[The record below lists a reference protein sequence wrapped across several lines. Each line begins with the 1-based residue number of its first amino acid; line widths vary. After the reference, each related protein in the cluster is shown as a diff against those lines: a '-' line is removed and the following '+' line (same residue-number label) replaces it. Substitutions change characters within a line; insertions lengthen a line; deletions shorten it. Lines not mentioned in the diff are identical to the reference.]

1 MCIKTCLN
9 RLTTLLT
16 LVEHA
21 TLLVEEK
28 GCKCTHQN
36 ISPPYST
43 TKSIIFII
51 DHSTKTHCVTAHHQV
66 PAASM
71 VCWYSLGGLS
81 CSVAWAMFRRKKPLC
96 KKQSGNRCESAAKHG
111 PCWHERFSW
120 MPQRKLI
127 HGHLAWKLAY
137 GVIRGESYVYQQAA
151 TVELRNGCSIIEST
165 QSLVK
170 DTTYNIKQDSWPPGR
185 IQGLGVKIWRWNR
198 QLICICQVLQLI
210 YIQSWKPHS
219 IGTCVLH
226 HPVFTLYHKN
236 QPHHTLYFL
245 IIIELNVQRLYY
257 LNGALFHHFLWF
269 WSRTDAK
276 DLLSWILNNSNQKF
290 NLKGNPNFN
299 LSSKAW
305 DP

>member
-71 VCWYSLGGLS
+71 VCWYSLRGLS
-81 CSVAWAMFRRKKPLC
+81 CSVAWPMFRRKKPLC

-137 GVIRGESYVYQQAA
+137 GVIRGEPYMYQQAA
-151 TVELRNGCSIIEST
+151 TVEPRNRCSIIEST

-170 DTTYNIKQDSWPPGR
+170 DTTYDIKQDSWPPGR

-236 QPHHTLYFL
+236 QPHLCP
-245 IIIELNVQRLYY
+245 
-257 LNGALFHHFLWF
+257 
-269 WSRTDAK
+269 
-276 DLLSWILNNSNQKF
+276 LLSHNIWVECSEALLPQWGTVSPLLVVLVQNRCQRPVILNLEQQQPKI
-290 NLKGNPNFN
+290 
-299 LSSKAW
+299 
-305 DP
+305 

>member
-1 MCIKTCLN
+1 
-9 RLTTLLT
+9 
-16 LVEHA
+16 
-21 TLLVEEK
+21 
-28 GCKCTHQN
+28 
-36 ISPPYST
+36 
-43 TKSIIFII
+43 
-51 DHSTKTHCVTAHHQV
+51 
-66 PAASM
+66 M

-81 CSVAWAMFRRKKPLC
+81 CSVAWPMFRRKKPLC
-96 KKQSGNRCESAAKHG
+96 KRQSGNRCEPAAKHG

-137 GVIRGESYVYQQAA
+137 GVIRGESYMYQQAA
-151 TVELRNGCSIIEST
+151 TVEPRNRCSIIEST

-236 QPHHTLYFL
+236 QPPLCP
-245 IIIELNVQRLYY
+245 
-257 LNGALFHHFLWF
+257 
-269 WSRTDAK
+269 
-276 DLLSWILNNSNQKF
+276 LLSHNYWVECSMGHCFTTSCGVGPEQMPKTCYPESWTAATKNLISKETQTSTCHPKHEIPKLNLLWTYKHVQPQFHSSNKQ
-290 NLKGNPNFN
+290 
-299 LSSKAW
+299 
-305 DP
+305 